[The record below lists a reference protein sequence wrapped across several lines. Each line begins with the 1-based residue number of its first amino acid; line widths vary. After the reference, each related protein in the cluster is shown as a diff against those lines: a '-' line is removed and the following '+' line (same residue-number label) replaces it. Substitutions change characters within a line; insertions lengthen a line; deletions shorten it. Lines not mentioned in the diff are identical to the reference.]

1 MTSKKKAPKIY
12 LNARL
17 TNRAVERIATRVVE
31 KIEEHRRTAIAA
43 RVEAKHQQMLQ
54 ELKEREEY
62 NLSRIQERSDSIQA
76 ARIAKEW
83 ADLTERLTKFR
94 WLGVRGYIMRRAEA
108 SEKLVKAISGYSL
121 AGLKL
126 Y

>member
-1 MTSKKKAPKIY
+1 MERGARTVTKKEI
-12 LNARL
+12 
-17 TNRAVERIATRVVE
+17 ERIADRVVE
-31 KIEEHRRTAIAA
+31 KIEDHRRTAIAA

-62 NLSRIQERSDSIQA
+62 NLSRIQARYDSIQA
-76 ARIAKEW
+76 AKISKEW

-108 SEKLVKAISGYSL
+108 SEKFVQ
-121 AGLKL
+121 
-126 Y
+126 